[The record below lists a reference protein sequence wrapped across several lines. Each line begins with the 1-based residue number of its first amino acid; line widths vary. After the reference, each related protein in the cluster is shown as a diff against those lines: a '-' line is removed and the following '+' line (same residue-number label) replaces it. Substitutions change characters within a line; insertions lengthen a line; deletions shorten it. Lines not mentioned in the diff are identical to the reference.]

1 MAQARRGRGLFPN
14 GAAGLC
20 PVLAVLPPA
29 RARPVRAAAPGSAG
43 PDDPLRF
50 VAGATGRI
58 GNAGNDLW
66 GWHDSETGREYAVA
80 SITMSALP
88 QIHGATNIVVAKI
101 ATTHNIVVHALQR
114 IGLAYLGCYTD
125 GTAIARQ
132 RPVKFDGE
140 HVRFRWRDCADGNRR
155 RDKRRRD
162 KRAGFQAKSTR
173 WAKSADRYY
182 FRRSSRLTIALKYVL
197 GKMLGKRS
205 YAL

>member
-1 MAQARRGRGLFPN
+1 
-14 GAAGLC
+14 
-20 PVLAVLPPA
+20 
-29 RARPVRAAAPGSAG
+29 
-43 PDDPLRF
+43 
-50 VAGATGRI
+50 
-58 GNAGNDLW
+58 
-66 GWHDSETGREYAVA
+66 
-80 SITMSALP
+80 MSALP

-101 ATTHNIVVHALQR
+101 ATTYNLVVHALQR
-114 IGLAYLGCYTD
+114 TGLAYLGCYTD
-125 GTAIARQ
+125 RTAIARQ

-140 HVRFRWRDCADGNRR
+140 HVRFRWRDCADGNRRRDKRR